1 MKIEVLG
8 PGCPKCV
15 KLHEHAVKAV
25 ANLGLDAEVEKVS
38 DIIAMTKMGLWATP
52 GLAIDG
58 KVVSQGRLLSVP
70 EIETVLKSHAP
81 QDR

>member
-15 KLHEHAVKAV
+15 KLHEHTEKAV
-25 ANLGLDAEVEKVS
+25 ANLGLAAEVGKVN
-38 DIIAMTKMGLWATP
+38 DIITMTKMGMWATP

-58 KVVSQGRLLSVP
+58 RIVSQGKLLSVP
-70 EIETVLKSHAP
+70 EVEEVLKSHAAKG
-81 QDR
+81 

>member
-15 KLHEHAVKAV
+15 KLHEHTEKAV
-25 ANLGLDAEVEKVS
+25 ANLGLAAEVVKVS
-38 DIIAMTKMGLWATP
+38 DIIAMTKMGMWATP

-58 KVVSQGRLLSVP
+58 KIVSQGKLLSVP
-70 EIETVLKSHAP
+70 EVEAVLKGHAP
-81 QDR
+81 KS

>member
-15 KLHEHAVKAV
+15 KLHENTLKAV
-25 ANLGLDAEVEKVS
+25 ANLGLSAEVDKVS
-38 DIIAMTKMGLWATP
+38 DIMKMTQMGMWATP

-58 KVVSQGRLLSVP
+58 KIAAQGRLLSV
-70 EIETVLKSHAP
+70 IEVEQVLKNHAP
-81 QDR
+81 KS

>member
-15 KLHEHAVKAV
+15 KLHEHAEKAV
-25 ANLGLDAEVEKVS
+25 ANLGLAAEVEKVS
-38 DIIAMTKMGLWATP
+38 DIITMTKMGMWAAP

-58 KVVSQGRLLSVP
+58 KIVTQGRLPSVP
-70 EIETVLKSHAP
+70 EVEELLKSHAAKG
-81 QDR
+81 